1 MTEATTRDSAKD
13 TIAISAATMGHD
25 LVAALL
31 SELRGMP
38 DHWSKLNSDLQQKII
53 ERLKDKT
60 REAIDKAVV
69 LLMRADFQ
77 AVPAKLEFV
86 SRKDGIKAGLTVNA
100 DAVCRHALFDA
111 AGAQVLIVI
120 ADPKRWTE
128 RMDEIKAKDDQLEL
142 FDPAANYDPSVDQ
155 PGYRRDQ
162 DPYVPAGK
170 TWADLKASFG
180 VAPPEGKP
188 DDTKGPTV
196 FDAALAE
203 WQKQYDAAFLELFGK
218 PHGDLTT
225 EELASPEAVEAHN
238 KVLERI
244 GLAPFTDLTEDQQ
257 RRAAENALQEQ
268 LAEAGVVV
276 SLGALQAA
284 TEAQVNEARAW
295 VETYLVDPNACTIE
309 RPAWLPAPNDAAP
322 Q

>member
-1 MTEATTRDSAKD
+1 MTEATTRDTAQD

-38 DHWSKLNSDLQQKII
+38 DHWSRINADNQQKII
-53 ERLKDKT
+53 ERLKEKT
-60 REAIDKAVV
+60 RQAIDTAVV
-69 LLMRADFQ
+69 YLMRADFQ

-111 AGAQVLIVI
+111 AGAQVLVVI

-162 DPYVPAGK
+162 DQHAPAGK
-170 TWADLKASFG
+170 TWADLKKSFG
-180 VAPPEGKP
+180 VAEPEATPP
-188 DDTKGPTV
+188 
-196 FDAALAE
+196 AE
-203 WQKQYDAAFLELFGK
+203 S
-218 PHGDLTT
+218 DL
-225 EELASPEAVEAHN
+225 SPE
-238 KVLERI
+238 
-244 GLAPFTDLTEDQQ
+244 QQ
-257 RRAAENALQEQ
+257 KLVALNMLLEQ
-268 LAEAGVVV
+268 LAEAGVVL
-276 SLGALQAA
+276 SLGAVQAA
-284 TEAQVNEARAW
+284 TEEQVNEARAW
-295 VETYLVDPNACTIE
+295 VETYLTDPNACTIE
-309 RPAWLPAPNDAAP
+309 RPAWLPAPNEDAP
-322 Q
+322 E